1 MEFWHFLI
9 QVKGEVN
16 IVFMKSRKHVF
27 NIYLEHCMKNISPTL
42 DFILKYN
49 VLDNMELWQVTII
62 LLNRNEFYKRN
73 TLDRMQR
80 SWCNDIMSVVDIYNQ
95 MFTLV
100 LVCNI
105 TLCCKL
111 HYLFSFMF
119 TFVQCVQDQ
128 TYYIFDGVLII
139 LRWFNSDTNYY
150 NENEWKW
157 QKSPM
162 GNIQFYI
169 M

>member
-27 NIYLEHCMKNISPTL
+27 DIYLEHCIKNILPTL
-42 DFILKYN
+42 DFILKYDELCNYDVNEGLFILYN
-49 VLDNMELWQVTII
+49 VFDCMELWQVTII
-62 LLNRNEFYKRN
+62 LLNRNAFHKIN
-73 TLDRMQR
+73 TFDRMQR

-128 TYYIFDGVLII
+128 IWYV
-139 LRWFNSDTNYY
+139 R
-150 NENEWKW
+150 
-157 QKSPM
+157 
-162 GNIQFYI
+162 
-169 M
+169 